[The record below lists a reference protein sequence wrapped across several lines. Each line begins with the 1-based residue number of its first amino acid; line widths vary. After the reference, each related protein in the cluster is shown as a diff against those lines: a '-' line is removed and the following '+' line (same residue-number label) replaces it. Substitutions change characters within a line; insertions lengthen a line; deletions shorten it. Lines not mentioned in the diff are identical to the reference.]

1 LRVNERIRVPEI
13 RVIDENGEQ
22 LGILRTREALATARQ
37 RNLDLVEVAPTAQ
50 PPVCRIMDYGKY
62 RYEQTKKER
71 DARKNQ
77 KVIEVK
83 EVRLTPK
90 IDDHDVET
98 KARQARGFVE
108 DGHKVKLSVKFR
120 GRENAHP
127 EIGRDLLLQ
136 FADLLKDVA
145 VVEQPA
151 RLEGK
156 SMTMLL
162 NKSASKAAPGSDRA
176 ERPTAQNVNRPNT
189 QARPPREPNAAAP
202 ATSNGATD
210 NAKTETAPSGEAN
223 PPAASPDTAKA
234 IPSGEANPPAVTPDT
249 AGQTAS

>member
-1 LRVNERIRVPEI
+1 MNERIRVPEI

-22 LGILRTREALATARQ
+22 LGVLRTREALAIAKQ
-37 RNLDLVEVAPTAQ
+37 RSLDLVEVAPTAQ

-90 IDDHDVET
+90 IDDHDLET

-127 EIGRDLLLQ
+127 EIGRDLLIQ

-145 VVEQPA
+145 SVEQPA

-156 SMTMLL
+156 NMTMLL
-162 NKSASKAAPGSDRA
+162 GKPTGKAAGGTDKP
-176 ERPTAQNVNRPNT
+176 ERPASPARPAPNNDGGNPN
-189 QARPPREPNAAAP
+189 ASRPPREPRPPRPAP
-202 ATSNGATD
+202 A
-210 NAKTETAPSGEAN
+210 
-223 PPAASPDTAKA
+223 PAATTTAEGDN
-234 IPSGEANPPAVTPDT
+234 SQQN
-249 AGQTAS
+249 AS

>member
-1 LRVNERIRVPEI
+1 VVQKLPDFNFLLFERSPTISKQAALRVNERIRVPEI
-13 RVIDENGEQ
+13 RLIDENGEQ
-22 LGILRTREALATARQ
+22 LGVIRTREALAIAKQ

-77 KVIEVK
+77 KVIEIK

-90 IDDHDVET
+90 IDDHDLET
-98 KARQARGFVE
+98 KARQAKGFVE

-127 EIGRDLLLQ
+127 EIGRDLLNQ
-136 FADLLKDVA
+136 FADILKDVA
-145 VVEQPA
+145 AIEQPA

-156 SMTMLL
+156 NMTMLL
-162 NKSASKAAPGSDRA
+162 SKGGRPAAGADRP
-176 ERPTAQNVNRPNT
+176 ERPAQAPRPSGGNPNPN
-189 QARPPREPNAAAP
+189 APRPPREPRDPRPAPPTAQAQATENSQQNA
-202 ATSNGATD
+202 S
-210 NAKTETAPSGEAN
+210 
-223 PPAASPDTAKA
+223 
-234 IPSGEANPPAVTPDT
+234 
-249 AGQTAS
+249 